1 MSDDSILTALARLE
15 SRLVRLEDG
24 QTALRVDVMAR
35 MDRLENKLTEIRDDI
50 AVNFGAT
57 DTVKRA
63 NDNTR
68 EELRSLGETVSAMY
82 RVVRRLDDRVRHLEG
97 DAPAAHAG

>member
-1 MSDDSILTALARLE
+1 
-15 SRLVRLEDG
+15 
-24 QTALRVDVMAR
+24 MAR

-68 EELRSLGETVSAMY
+68 VGIAVDGGDGLRHVS
-82 RVVRRLDDRVRHLEG
+82 VVRRLDGRVRHLEG